1 MIFNI
6 GYLILITALVIA
18 IFGMIAGVWGGQRRN
33 TRLIEV
39 GHNAVVGVA
48 ILVSMAAAILWYA
61 LLGDHFEVIY
71 VWNHSEVALPA
82 FYKLAALWARL
93 NAI

>member
-48 ILVSMAAAILWYA
+48 ILVDRKS
-61 LLGDHFEVIY
+61 V
-71 VWNHSEVALPA
+71 V
-82 FYKLAALWARL
+82 
-93 NAI
+93 